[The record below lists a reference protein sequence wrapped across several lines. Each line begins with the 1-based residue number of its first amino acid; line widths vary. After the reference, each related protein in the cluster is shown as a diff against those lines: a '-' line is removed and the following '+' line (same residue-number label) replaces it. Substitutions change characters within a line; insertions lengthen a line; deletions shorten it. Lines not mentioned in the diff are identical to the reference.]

1 MRQALVNNHI
11 NRYTNIINFIKE
23 NTEQYDILIE
33 DLPSSEDHVNFP
45 NKVTFEPNRNYLDVG
60 AREKQNT
67 KNRRNSMCQGPKAGG
82 TLCFV
87 GAEKRSLFFE
97 FRAQDGVMRGE
108 REKERERERLRG
120 RENTTA
126 F

>member
-11 NRYTNIINFIKE
+11 NHYTNIINFIKE

-67 KNRRNSMCQGPKAGG
+67 KNRFSKNYNPK
-82 TLCFV
+82 TQL
-87 GAEKRSLFFE
+87 L
-97 FRAQDGVMRGE
+97 DGLLNLG
-108 REKERERERLRG
+108 
-120 RENTTA
+120 
-126 F
+126 FSP